1 MKTATM
7 NVQDVMAQLEGWGS
21 PNTRKLFAQHGAEIL
36 SAPYRKQEAMNI
48 CLVETGIHIPAFSRK
63 CIDLGE
69 GLGRFDKR
77 PVPKGCVSTYA
88 PEWIAAA
95 LKRKR

>member
-36 SAPYRKQEAMNI
+36 SAPYRKQEAMNL
-48 CLVETGIHIPAFSRK
+48 CLVEIGIHIPAFTRK
-63 CIDLGE
+63 CIDLPN
-69 GLGRFDKR
+69 GLAGSTSARC
-77 PVPKGCVSTYA
+77 PKGAYQPMRPSGL
-88 PEWIAAA
+88 P
-95 LKRKR
+95 RP